1 MRLGSSVPETPGLI
15 PRGCLEEVGKVAGVV
30 VVGNSTNAR
39 VFLAGRKSLA
49 GNQAMLPLGILS
61 DSWSPALPV

>member
-30 VVGNSTNAR
+30 VVGNPANAR
-39 VFLAGRKSLA
+39 VFLASRERLSGD
-49 GNQAMLPLGILS
+49 QAMLPLGILG